1 MQYKGNTRGP
11 GETRGK
17 SGKRG
22 EWVITQGELII
33 ILRNSWRART
43 GGKLEEFPRQLGVD
57 AKTVRNWI
65 AEVQRPSLAQYAR
78 MQQLAGTDAVEQ
90 YLNSLTHWGEHE
102 KQCGQENRTDVA
114 NILGDTTPQR

>member
-1 MQYKGNTRGP
+1 M
-11 GETRGK
+11 
-17 SGKRG
+17 
-22 EWVITQGELII
+22 ITQGELII

-65 AEVQRPSLAQYAR
+65 AEIQRPSLAQYAR

-90 YLNSLTHWGEHE
+90 YLNSLTHLGEHE